1 MIRFAHITIGVT
13 VFLTLCVVALAVER
27 FPPPDF
33 ESGYTRPSPTT
44 PSPRQDVYEYV
55 DAAVLLAAIG
65 LSSYLVLKKRSRR
78 AIFVLT
84 VFSLLY
90 FGFWRKGCVCSVG
103 AIQNITL
110 SIFDRSY
117 AVPVAVA
124 VFFLLPLVSTL
135 FFGRTFCAAVCPL
148 GAIQDLALLRPVS
161 VPSWLESGLQLFAY
175 IYLGAA
181 VLFAATGSAF
191 VICRYD
197 PFVAFFHLSGSVNI
211 LILGVCFL
219 LVGLFVGRPYCRFFC
234 PYGVLL
240 GQLSRLSKWRVTIT
254 PDECVRCKLCEDSC
268 PFGAIRKPRHTE
280 GGQATSQQRDWLS
293 RDYSRGKKTLAFLIL
308 LLPALVLLGG
318 WVGFRLK
325 TVTSRMDATI
335 RLAERI
341 YLEENGKVVG
351 TTDASLAFRA
361 TGKEIKELYEDASN
375 IRARFG
381 RGGWLLGGFVG
392 LIVGLK
398 LIGVSVW
405 RRGEDYEPDRARCL
419 ACGRCFQYC
428 PKERVRLKKAE
439 DPAPIDRLIAVDP
452 KSSTTNDL
460 GSSIGAG

>member
-1 MIRFAHITIGVT
+1 MIRSGHIIIGVA
-13 VFLTLCVVALAVER
+13 VLLSLCVVAAAGER

-33 ESGYTRPSPTT
+33 ESGYTRPSPTV
-44 PSPRQDVYEYV
+44 PAPRQDVYEWV

-78 AIFVLT
+78 AIFVLM

-110 SIFDRSY
+110 SVFDRDY

-124 VFFLLPLVSTL
+124 VFFLLPLVSAL

-148 GAIQDLALLRPVS
+148 GAIQDLVLLRPVS
-161 VPSWLESGLQLFAY
+161 VPNWLESGLQLFAY
-175 IYLGAA
+175 IYLGLA

-197 PFVAFFHLSGSVNI
+197 PFVSFFHLSGNLNI
-211 LILGVCFL
+211 LILGACFL

-254 PDECVRCKLCEDSC
+254 PDDCVQCRLCEDSC
-268 PFGAIRKPRHTE
+268 PFGAIREPSR
-280 GGQATSQQRDWLS
+280 QWRDWLVG
-293 RDYSRGKKTLAFLIL
+293 DYSRGKKTLAFLVIL
-308 LLPALVLLGG
+308 LPVLVLLGG
-318 WVGFRLK
+318 WAGFSLK
-325 TVTSRMDATI
+325 TVTSRMDATV

-341 YLEENGKVVG
+341 YLEDNGKAAG

-361 TGKEIKELYEDASN
+361 TGKEVKQLYEDASN

-381 RGGWLLGGFVG
+381 RGGWFFGGFAG
-392 LIVGLK
+392 LVAGLK
-398 LIGVSVW
+398 LIGVSVL
-405 RRGEDYEPDRARCL
+405 RRREDYEVDRGRCL

-428 PKERVRLKKAE
+428 PKERVRLKKAKDQISE
-439 DPAPIDRLIAVDP
+439 R
-452 KSSTTNDL
+452 
-460 GSSIGAG
+460 

>member
-1 MIRFAHITIGVT
+1 MTRFAHITICVT
-13 VFLTLCVVALAVER
+13 VLLILCVAAPAVER

-33 ESGYTRPSPTT
+33 ESGYQRPSPTV
-44 PSPRQDVYEYV
+44 PGPRQDIYEWV

-65 LSSYLVLKKRSRR
+65 LSSYLVLKTRR
-78 AIFVLT
+78 RWEIFILMA
-84 VFSLLY
+84 FSLLY

-110 SIFDRSY
+110 SVFDRDY
-117 AVPVAVA
+117 TVPAVVAI
-124 VFFLLPLVSTL
+124 FFLLPLVSAL

-148 GAIQDLALLRPVS
+148 GAIQDLVLLRPVA
-161 VPSWLESGLQLFAY
+161 VPNWLESGLQLFAY

-197 PFVAFFHLSGSVNI
+197 PFVSFFHLSGNLNI
-211 LILGVCFL
+211 LILGACFL

-240 GQLSRLSKWRVTIT
+240 GQLSRLSKWHATIT
-254 PDECVRCKLCEDSC
+254 PDECVRCRLCEDAC
-268 PFGAIRKPRHTE
+268 PFGAIREPTYQ
-280 GGQATSQQRDWLS
+280 GQERLVRNFIIA
-293 RDYSRGKKTLAFLIL
+293 KKRLAFLIL
-308 LLPALVLLGG
+308 FLPVLVFSGG
-318 WVGFRLK
+318 WAGSSLK
-325 TVTSRMDATI
+325 AVTSRMDATV

-341 YLEENGKVVG
+341 YLEENGKAAE

-361 TGKEIKELYEDASN
+361 SGKEVKQLYEDASN
-375 IRARFG
+375 IRAAFG
-381 RGGWLLGGFVG
+381 RGGRLLGGFVG
-392 LIVGLK
+392 LVVGLK

-405 RRGEDYEPDRARCL
+405 RRREDYEPDRARCM

-428 PKERVRLKKAE
+428 PKERVRLKKAK
-439 DPAPIDRLIAVDP
+439 DQIG
-452 KSSTTNDL
+452 KS
-460 GSSIGAG
+460 